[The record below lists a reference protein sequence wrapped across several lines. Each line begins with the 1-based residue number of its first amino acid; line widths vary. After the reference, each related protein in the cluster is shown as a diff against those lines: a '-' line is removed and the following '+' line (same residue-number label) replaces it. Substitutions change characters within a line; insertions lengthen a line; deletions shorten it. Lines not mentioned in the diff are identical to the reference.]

1 MDAKKATKR
10 GYSRLAQWLEQTEAL
25 WEAHKTGDSSFL
37 DQCNYYGKLS
47 CQFPIKQVRIVHTK
61 SGTILAAS
69 LIQDLEA
76 VIDQKLYWMAA
87 ESVEE
92 AHYLCGI
99 LNSETLRAGVEGYQ
113 AQGQWGARDFDKYV
127 FNLPIPRYDSANA
140 LHRGL
145 SEAAQT
151 AEDVAGLV
159 PVKEGDYFV
168 STRKRIRAALR
179 EHGIADTIEG
189 LVTEL
194 IE

>member
-1 MDAKKATKR
+1 
-10 GYSRLAQWLEQTEAL
+10 
-25 WEAHKTGDSSFL
+25 
-37 DQCNYYGKLS
+37 
-47 CQFPIKQVRIVHTK
+47 
-61 SGTILAAS
+61 
-69 LIQDLEA
+69 
-76 VIDQKLYWMAA
+76 MAA

-127 FNLPIPRYDSANA
+127 FNLPIPRYDGDNA
-140 LHRGL
+140 LHRRL
-145 SEAAQT
+145 SKAAQT

-168 STRKRIRAALR
+168 STRKSIRAALK
-179 EHGIADTIEG
+179 EHGIADTIES

-194 IE
+194 LE